1 MSHYN
6 ASLPWAPYETMN
18 TFPGQWDLSSSQSDQ
33 QIVSYYNSILAQQ
46 LARTSDPLAGSGA
59 ASTSSRHSISSSTGS
74 TSPRHSNPKPNQS
87 TSAKP
92 PTPTRTSSSS
102 AETPDSKEERRR
114 SQNRASQRAYRDRKD
129 KQLKA
134 LEVQIAQW
142 QTKHQ
147 GLCSSYTKQTSE
159 VRKLKEQID
168 ELTSKII
175 TVQTGLL
182 ASANPLEFDMYGNE
196 VDWENMG

>member
-1 MSHYN
+1 MSRYN
-6 ASLPWAPYETMN
+6 PSLPWAPYETMN
-18 TFPGQWDLSSSQSDQ
+18 SFPGQWDLSSSQSDQ

-46 LARTSDPLAGSGA
+46 LARTSEPLAGSGA
-59 ASTSSRHSISSSTGS
+59 TSTSSRHSISSSTDS
-74 TSPRHSNPKPNQS
+74 TSPRHSTSNPKS
-87 TSAKP
+87 TTTKP
-92 PTPTRTSSSS
+92 PTPTRTSS
-102 AETPDSKEERRR
+102 ATETPDSKEERRR

-159 VRKLKEQID
+159 VRKLKEQIE

-175 TVQTGLL
+175 AAQTGLL
-182 ASANPLEFDMYGNE
+182 ASASPLEFDMYGNE
-196 VDWENMG
+196 VGWENMG